1 MNDSG
6 NKRIVVKVGS
16 STLTDS
22 VSSIDERYI
31 ENLAKQLSSLIS
43 QGWQPVLVSSGA
55 IACGLGRLG
64 MKERP
69 TSTPVLQAAA
79 SVGQCE
85 LVSVYAKAF
94 EEHDVVVS
102 QILLTRRDTADRDSY
117 LHARDTFDELL
128 SLGALPIVNEND
140 TISIEQ
146 ICFGDNDSLA
156 ALVAVL
162 VEASLVVIV
171 SDVDGLYD
179 SNPLANPDAKL
190 IPTVEKID
198 SSILDVAGG
207 AGSVAGSGGM
217 LTKVQAARV
226 MMAAGIPLAIISGE
240 VDRGIEL
247 TANGACPGT
256 MFIPAHQQHAINSKK
271 LWLALGDNAKGSICI
286 DDGAKNAL
294 IRKGGSLLAVGM
306 RSVSGRFDEDDI
318 IDIVDE
324 SGVVIARGKVL
335 FGSDVLEL
343 AAGKTRDEL
352 ASNHLL
358 VELSEKPIVHRDEL
372 MLFD

>member
-6 NKRIVVKVGS
+6 AKRIVVKVGS

-31 ENLAKQLSSLIS
+31 DELASQLSALIS
-43 QGWQPVLVSSGA
+43 EGWQPVLVSSGA

-64 MKERP
+64 IKERP
-69 TSTPVLQAAA
+69 TSTPELQAAA

-85 LVSVYAKAF
+85 LVSVYARAF
-94 EEHDVVVS
+94 DKYGVTVS

-162 VEASLVVIV
+162 VDASLVVIV
-171 SDVDGLYD
+171 SDVEGLYD
-179 SNPLANPDAKL
+179 SNPLDSPNAKL
-190 IPTVEKID
+190 IPEVNRID
-198 SSILDVAGG
+198 SSILEVAGG
-207 AGSVAGSGGM
+207 AGSAAGSGGM
-217 LTKVQAARV
+217 FTKVQAARV
-226 MMAAGIPLAIISGE
+226 MMAAGIPLAIVSGDVE
-240 VDRGIEL
+240 RGIEL
-247 TANGACPGT
+247 TANGNCPGT
-256 MFIPAHQQHAINSKK
+256 MFIPAHQKHAINSKK
-271 LWLALGDNAKGSICI
+271 LWLALGDNSKGSIII
-286 DDGAKNAL
+286 DDGAKRAL
-294 IRKGGSLLAVGM
+294 IGKGGSLLSVGM
-306 RSVSGRFDEDDI
+306 KQVSGHFDEDDI

-324 SGVVIARGKVL
+324 DGVVIARGKVL

-343 AAGKTRDEL
+343 AVGKTRGEL
-352 ASNHLL
+352 ADNHLL
-358 VELSEKPIVHRDEL
+358 YELSEKPIVHRDEL